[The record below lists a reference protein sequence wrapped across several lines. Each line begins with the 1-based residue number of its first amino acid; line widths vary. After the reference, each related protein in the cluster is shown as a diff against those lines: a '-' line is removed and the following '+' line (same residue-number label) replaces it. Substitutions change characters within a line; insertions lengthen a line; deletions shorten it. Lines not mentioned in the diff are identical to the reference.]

1 MNFKNLANKNFNN
14 SLSQKKIYDLIIKHL
29 NHSIFKFLDFKNF
42 KKIYF
47 NSNKNLIFVNFLNN
61 KLNCLITYLPKKEE
75 ARLKKFLLIY
85 MLKNPSKFFFFLIN
99 PINFFKE
106 IKPPKNYLQL
116 FHFINLNLRFINK
129 KKKYFFINRIHKKV
143 CYNKYKGIYVIYK
156 NSNLNAHKYYM
167 NNNFRIY
174 KKNIFYSLA
183 IRKF

>member
-47 NSNKNLIFVNFLNN
+47 NSNENLIFVNFLNN

-85 MLKNPSKFFFFLIN
+85 MLKNPSKFFFF
-99 PINFFKE
+99 
-106 IKPPKNYLQL
+106 
-116 FHFINLNLRFINK
+116 
-129 KKKYFFINRIHKKV
+129 
-143 CYNKYKGIYVIYK
+143 
-156 NSNLNAHKYYM
+156 
-167 NNNFRIY
+167 
-174 KKNIFYSLA
+174 
-183 IRKF
+183 